1 MTTKIQQKTCTAN
14 DAEGIYNFIKSS
26 DIVDGPDELYA
37 IVEALWPE
45 LLHKIKPP
53 RALMH

>member
-1 MTTKIQQKTCTAN
+1 MSTKIQLQTCTTE
-14 DAEGIYNFIKSS
+14 DIQGIYDFISNS
-26 DIVDGPDELYA
+26 DIVDGPEELYA
-37 IVEALWPE
+37 IVETLWPE